1 MQKDLRLRKSKEF
14 SRVYRLGTSWV
25 DSVFV
30 LKVLP
35 NGRGD
40 VSRFG
45 FSVGKRL
52 GKAVQRNAIKRRTR
66 ESVRQISV
74 KEGWDIAFIARSGS
88 KGATYSQLG
97 SSAKRLLERAGLLS
111 EM

>member
-1 MQKDLRLRKSKEF
+1 MQKNLRLRKPKEF

-30 LKVLP
+30 LKALP
-35 NGRGD
+35 NRADGI
-40 VSRFG
+40 SRFG

-52 GKAVQRNAIKRRTR
+52 GNAVQRNAIKRRTR

-74 KEGWDIAFIARSGS
+74 REGWDIAFIARSGS
-88 KGATYSQLG
+88 KRATYSQLD
-97 SSAKRLLERAGLLS
+97 SSVKRLLDRAGLLKDT
-111 EM
+111 